1 MIQVLL
7 TDDHHLFREGLSRI
21 LMDAPGIDLV
31 GCAKTGE
38 EAIDLVEQHNPDVI
52 LMDIN
57 MPGMGGLEASRRI
70 RITHPDI
77 RILMLTISEQE
88 EDLFQAIRFG
98 ARGYILKN
106 SSSQELLE
114 AIRHVYQ
121 GEAPITPAMA
131 VKLLD
136 EFTALRSVAA
146 QKSPDRQSADA
157 LTQREEE
164 VLYLVAR
171 GMSNKEIGAELSIS
185 PLTVKAHLSSI
196 LEKLHLR
203 RRVEAAAWAIR
214 NGLLRNE

>member
-1 MIQVLL
+1 MIKVLL

-21 LMDAPGIDLV
+21 LRDAPGIDLV
-31 GCAKTGE
+31 GCATTGE
-38 EAIDLVEQHNPDVI
+38 EAIELVEQRKPDVI

-57 MPGMGGLEASRRI
+57 MPGMGGLEAARRI
-70 RITHPDI
+70 RINHPDI
-77 RILMLTISEQE
+77 HILMLTISEQE
-88 EDLFQAIRFG
+88 EDLFKAVRLG

-114 AIRHVYQ
+114 AIRQVYQ

-136 EFTALRSVAA
+136 EFASLSATVP
-146 QKSPDRQSADA
+146 QETFDRQNVEA

-164 VLYLVAR
+164 VLRLVAR
-171 GMSNKEIGAELSIS
+171 GLSNKEIGEALSIS

-203 RRVEAAAWAIR
+203 GRVEAAAWAVR
-214 NGLLRNE
+214 HGLSRKD